1 MQNNFTLDQA
11 TVSFATP
18 MATEADLKLDINKYL
33 IKRPS
38 STFFMRAGDND
49 LVRFGISKGDLLVVD
64 RSLKPVNKSIVVAN
78 LDGELLL
85 KRILISKNITYLTPC
100 NTPSTLFR
108 LTEEHDFEIWG
119 VVAHTIRKL

>member
-1 MQNNFTLDQA
+1 MTDFSLEQA

-18 MATEADLKLDINKYL
+18 MATNADLKLDINEYL

-38 STFFMRAGDND
+38 STFFMRAADDD
-49 LVRFGISKGDLLVVD
+49 LKRFGVNRGDLLVVD
-64 RSLKPVNKSIVVAN
+64 RSMKPINKSIVVAN

-85 KRILISKNITYLTPC
+85 KRILVSRNITYLTPW

-108 LTEEHDFEIWG
+108 VTDEYDFEIWG